1 MPSPVVQVDGARQL
15 RRTLKQAGS
24 DLDDLKTLHRKVSQ
38 MVADLAA
45 ARAPIGPTGRLQA
58 SIRAGATKTAGV
70 VRAGSNAKSGA
81 RYAGPIHWGW
91 PARGIKP
98 RTFIVDAAQSSE
110 AAWLAIYQQGLEDII
125 DKIEGA

>member
-1 MPSPVVQVDGARQL
+1 MPSPVVEVDGARQL

-70 VRAGSNAKSGA
+70 VRAGSHADRKST
-81 RYAGPIHWGW
+81 RLNPVT
-91 PARGIKP
+91 K
-98 RTFIVDAAQSSE
+98 
-110 AAWLAIYQQGLEDII
+110 
-125 DKIEGA
+125 K